1 MWLMLLTW
9 KMRNNSHWTCLE
21 SAAHFILISSYPT
34 NHEEIILL
42 KAMYFWDFII
52 LLISIISVAV
62 ALLIVIKFYKAIK
75 QPPWKLKAATTA
87 HCSIRLIKKRETRIR
102 DALLAVYLNTPNY
115 IQYDFFFDCILN
127 ISQTPFSKRIHTFL
141 QKCVYEGGVFN
152 MYNVYYKYPSPHP
165 CLFITVS
172 TPLQHTTPKIPI
184 KSIV

>member
-115 IQYDFFFDCILN
+115 IQYDFFSIAYSTFPKPRSANVFILFYKN
-127 ISQTPFSKRIHTFL
+127 VFTKEAYSICTMYIINTHLLTLAFS
-141 QKCVYEGGVFN
+141 
-152 MYNVYYKYPSPHP
+152 
-165 CLFITVS
+165 
-172 TPLQHTTPKIPI
+172 
-184 KSIV
+184 